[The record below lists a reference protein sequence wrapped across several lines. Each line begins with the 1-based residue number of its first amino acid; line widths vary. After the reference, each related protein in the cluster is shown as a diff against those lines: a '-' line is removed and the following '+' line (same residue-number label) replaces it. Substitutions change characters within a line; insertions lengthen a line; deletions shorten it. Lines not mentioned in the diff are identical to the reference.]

1 MSYYSK
7 HLRFIFNLLNIL
19 EYITCYSL
27 HVYRYIL
34 FKVSVWK
41 FLANIKDK
49 VDLDHINPLF
59 VNPFLN
65 TILPLDNAVWSSLT
79 LIWPLRSLSTLEN
92 NVWRLR
98 LVSIY
103 TCTYIFDTI
112 LLYRYS
118 VHGVYNMFCNRD
130 LNPWQSIGVRCRHKF
145 EVICWLL
152 KLKL

>member
-19 EYITCYSL
+19 EYFTCYSL

-103 TCTYIFDTI
+103 HVHIYLTQYFYTGTVYMVYIICFVTGTWI
-112 LLYRYS
+112 LGSQLA
-118 VHGVYNMFCNRD
+118 
-130 LNPWQSIGVRCRHKF
+130 
-145 EVICWLL
+145 
-152 KLKL
+152 